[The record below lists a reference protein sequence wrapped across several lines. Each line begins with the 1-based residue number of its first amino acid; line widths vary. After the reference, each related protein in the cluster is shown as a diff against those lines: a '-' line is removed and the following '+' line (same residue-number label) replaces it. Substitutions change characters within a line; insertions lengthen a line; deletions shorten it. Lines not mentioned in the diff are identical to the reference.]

1 MKLAVFRSVGTTFVF
16 GLRHFPAFFLLS
28 LLVYLPSLIYMA
40 VSGKS
45 EIGQFMLIDSWQND
59 LLTGV
64 EMMLGAFV
72 TAVMVWTLLHDR
84 QGEGWAVLA
93 GLREACARLPM
104 VLGVGFVFAVV
115 MTMTIMAMEVL
126 GEIAPVAALLPMLV
140 IVVLSLVFAVTLPA
154 AAMEEE
160 GVIECIVRSAA
171 LTGGSRLRIFAA
183 YLLVGIPLAIAM
195 GISIVVVLT
204 YVVVPPDMEA
214 FASLPMFWVL
224 VGASVFNVFLFA
236 APVAFHE
243 QLAELDDGIE
253 MGETAAVFD

>member
-171 LTGGSRLRIFAA
+171 LTGGSRLRI
-183 YLLVGIPLAIAM
+183 PLAIAM